1 MAELIELP
9 NEILQKIFLL
19 LPEFHVQNSLALVC
33 KRFLKITRDPIFVQT
48 LEVDL
53 VRAFNS
59 PNSIYKSDEYVKI
72 QRCLKIYP
80 ECKLII
86 QYTERLEDYDNVRDQ
101 IYKNQ
106 DIYYFMRSLI
116 HLGPMIKELKLKFQ
130 RQQAFEELC
139 AELARKEISFKNLNS
154 ISITFLGINWGIEHA
169 LNC

>member
-53 VRAFNS
+53 VQAFNS

-116 HLGPMIKELKLKFQ
+116 QLGPMIQELKLKFQ